1 MPIKEFLKENK
12 MSVGFPEIY
21 PRSSLAY
28 CLPKDR
34 DPGSR
39 AAAMQRLSE
48 SYSMLLLKAQVLVPL
63 GPFLGVGESFRRQGH
78 WL

>member
-1 MPIKEFLKENK
+1 MLIKGFLKENK

-34 DPGSR
+34 DPGR
-39 AAAMQRLSE
+39 WAAARHRLSE
-48 SYSMLLLKAQVLVPL
+48 SYLILLSKAQVLVPN
-63 GPFLGVGESFRRQGH
+63 
-78 WL
+78 